1 MTSGTAFGP
10 LHGLRVAD
18 FSRVLAGPYASMLLA
33 DMGADVIK
41 VERPPHGDDTRAWG
55 PPWTPTGPDGAYE
68 ATYFLGINRNK
79 RSVAIDLHTPE
90 GRAAARQ
97 LILASDV
104 LIENFKAGT
113 LDRLGLG
120 EAALRIEHPGLIR
133 ASITGFGRGAGAHLP
148 GYDLVVQAVGGLMSI
163 TGGGADQPTK
173 VGVALVDV
181 ITGLHAA
188 LGVVAAVH
196 HRDATG
202 GREGGG
208 DGQHIEVN
216 LLSSLLSAL
225 VNQSSAF
232 VAGGVVPGIMGNE
245 HPSIAPYEVF
255 QAADKPLVLAVGND
269 GQFARLCEALG
280 EPAIAHDPRFATNP
294 DRVENREVLRRWL
307 TAHLAERSA
316 DQWFAD
322 LMAVGVPCGPI
333 NGIDEAI
340 ALADSL
346 GLDPVTSIGG
356 VPTVSNPIDFSA
368 SPVEYRRRPPQVG
381 EHTAEVFAELG
392 IPSPS
397 AGAAPGPAQEPAQ

>member
-1 MTSGTAFGP
+1 MTPGVHHGP

-41 VERPPHGDDTRAWG
+41 VERPPHGDDTRTWG
-55 PPWTPTGPDGAYE
+55 PPWTPTGPDGAGE
-68 ATYFLGINRNK
+68 ATYFLGVNRNK

-90 GRAAARQ
+90 GREAARQ

-120 EAALRIEHPGLIR
+120 ETALRDQHPGLIR
-133 ASITGFGRGAGAHLP
+133 ASITGFGMGAGAHLP

-202 GREGGG
+202 E
-208 DGQHIEVN
+208 GQHIEVN

-280 EPAIAHDPRFATNP
+280 EPAAADDPRFATNP
-294 DRVENREVLRRWL
+294 DRVENREALRQWL

-316 DQWFAD
+316 DRWFAD

-340 ALADSL
+340 ALANSL
-346 GLDPVTSIGG
+346 GLDPVTNIDG

-368 SPVEYRRRPPQVG
+368 SPVAYRRRPPQVG

-392 IPSPS
+392 IPWPS
-397 AGAAPGPAQEPAQ
+397 AGSAEDSAQEPAQEPAP